1 MGRKRSDRDVVLEDT
16 PVAPGG
22 LLSAAYRSNEA
33 AKLDSS
39 RPSPDL
45 SSETK
50 ESASRLY
57 KLVGTIFA
65 LAGVAFLVP
74 TAIELFKGGGPNG
87 LGGVLFRLIPGP
99 ALVIGGL
106 VLFEK
111 GRLMEPHPQHDNED
125 RLVEPAYRDRGRATE
140 PPYAD
145 RILDPALAAER
156 EEALRALTNPG
167 GTVPPEPAR
176 PMLTKP

>member
-1 MGRKRSDRDVVLEDT
+1 LGRKRSDEDVELEDT
-16 PVAPGG
+16 PVSPGG
-22 LLSAAYRSNEA
+22 LLSAAYRSSEA

-39 RPSPDL
+39 RSATH
-45 SSETK
+45 SSSQVN

-74 TAIELFKGGGPNG
+74 TAFELFKGGGPNG
-87 LGGVLFRLIPGP
+87 LSGVLFRLIPGP

-111 GRLMEPHPQHDNED
+111 GRLMEPHPSSDDDD
-125 RLVEPAYRDRGRATE
+125 RLVEPAYRNRGRATE
-140 PPYAD
+140 PPASI
-145 RILDPALAAER
+145 RLSLPSANKHSA
-156 EEALRALTNPG
+156 P
-167 GTVPPEPAR
+167 
-176 PMLTKP
+176 